1 MTTEAERAFD
11 DYWLYIWRMMVMA
24 DNEKTAEY
32 EDQFVQYSRI
42 TIVEMRPFVVGE
54 DMTNIYVDPVLVE
67 HGHPEE
73 GDMIARNPRDRDEM
87 WLMTRENFSTNFET
101 IAEARGGPKVG
112 SKPGPTR
119 ASTKKEF

>member
-1 MTTEAERAFD
+1 MAEEVKA
-11 DYWLYIWRMMVMA
+11 
-24 DNEKTAEY
+24 T

-42 TIVEMRPFVVGE
+42 TIVEMRPYVEGE
-54 DMTNIYVDPVLVE
+54 DMTNVYVDPVLVE

-101 IAEARGGPKVG
+101 MAEARGAPKAG
-112 SKPGPTR
+112 AKPAPTR
-119 ASTKKEF
+119 ASVKKEF